1 MFTLKSRI
9 IEFSIRRYRWI
20 AVAVTLFT
28 LATGAFIPWITM
40 DTDPENM
47 LEQSAPVRTF
57 HNQSKKQFAL
67 SETIVVGVV
76 NEGHPDGVFSPET
89 LSRVFELTRFAA
101 SLRWENPDK
110 PGLYSGVIEADMI
123 APSMAEHM
131 AQNGPG
137 SIRFEWLM
145 PRPPT
150 TRDEALAI
158 RDKALS
164 NPLLKGRMISEDGKA
179 LCLYLPLT
187 DKLLSYRIYE
197 ALQGK
202 IAELGGEER
211 YHIAGLPVAEC
222 AIGVEMFTQMTVAAP
237 LTMAVIFGLLFFFFR
252 KPALIFLPMIVATVA
267 VVSALG
273 LMIAFGHPVH
283 ILSSMLPIFLMP
295 IAICDSV
302 HILSDFFESYTPAK
316 GRGQTIREVMG
327 RLFAPILYTSLTT
340 AAGFLS
346 FVTTSIPPARVFGV
360 FVALGVMVAW
370 AATVLLIPAYVMFI
384 PERVLA
390 NFGQAARAR
399 EKMSR
404 LTRILHAT
412 GRFAHDR
419 AKLVL
424 IAMVALIGVA
434 IWGMTQVNVNDN
446 YAKRFSTSHPIRQAD
461 TALNSH
467 FAGTY
472 TAYMVLEGKEADRPT
487 EHDVAQ
493 IRAGLQDVAAECEN
507 DPDAARIARDI
518 ADRLPAWARQS
529 DTMAGFLDLA
539 VRQVEN
545 RRAAA
550 PEAESAVLDE
560 LKTALELE
568 KERLKPFK
576 RPDVLEYMAGLQA
589 HLHEAGLIGKSTSLV
604 DVVRKV
610 HQELVDG
617 TPENHRV
624 PATIQGVAE
633 CCMQYQQSHRP
644 HDLWHFVTPDFMQ
657 ANIMLQFPRGDST
670 LTEQTVHVAN
680 TYIAAHQPPVD
691 LMVRWAGLHYVN
703 LHFQETMFW
712 EMLASF
718 GGSFGIVF
726 VMMVILFRS
735 VRWAALCMLPL
746 TLTIGAIY
754 GVTGLVGK
762 DYDMPVAVLSAIS
775 LGIAVDFAI
784 HFLERARQLQRET
797 GSWEAALPHVFGEPA
812 LAITRNVLIV
822 ALGFLPLMVAQL
834 VPYKTTAV
842 LLFGILAFSGVM
854 TLVGLPAVLTV
865 CQRWLFGTTRAR

>member
-1 MFTLKSRI
+1 MSSLKSRI

-20 AVAVTLFT
+20 AVAITLFT
-28 LATGAFIPWITM
+28 LGTGAFFPWITM

-47 LEQSAPVRTF
+47 LEQKAPVRVF
-57 HNQSKKQFAL
+57 HNESKKNFNL
-67 SETIVVGVV
+67 SEIIVVGVV
-76 NEGHPDGVFSPET
+76 NESHPDGVFTPET
-89 LSRVFELTRFAA
+89 LARVFELTRFAT
-101 SLRWENPDK
+101 SLRWENPDQ
-110 PGLYSGVIEADMI
+110 PGSTSGVIEADII
-123 APSMAEHM
+123 APSVAEHM

-150 TRDEALAI
+150 TREEALAI

-164 NPLLKGRMISEDGKA
+164 NPLLQGQMISEDGKA

-187 DKLLSYRIYE
+187 DKLLSYKIYT

-202 IAELGGEER
+202 IKELGGDEQ

-222 AIGVEMFTQMTVAAP
+222 AVGVEMFTQMTVAAP
-237 LTMAVIFGLLFFFFR
+237 LTMVFIFGLLYFFFR
-252 KPALIFLPMIVATVA
+252 RLTLILLPMIVATVA

-302 HILSDFFESYTPAK
+302 HILSDFFESYTQAK

-327 RLFAPILYTSLTT
+327 RLFAPLLYTSLTT

-360 FVALGVMVAW
+360 FVALGVIIAW
-370 AATVLLIPAYVMFI
+370 GTTVLLIPAYIMLI
-384 PERVLA
+384 PERALA
-390 NFGQAARAR
+390 NFGQAARMR
-399 EKMSR
+399 EKTSF
-404 LTRILHAT
+404 LTRWLHAT

-424 IAMVALIGVA
+424 AMLIALIGVA
-434 IWGMTQVNVNDN
+434 VWGMTQINVNDN
-446 YAKRFSTSHPIRQAD
+446 YAKRFATSHPIRQAD

-472 TAYMVLEGKEADRPT
+472 SAYMVLKGNAANKPT
-487 EHDVAQ
+487 AHDVAM
-493 IRAGLQDVAAECEN
+493 IKMRLLDAASGMGN
-507 DPDAARIARDI
+507 GQDAAREI
-518 ADRLPAWARQS
+518 ADRLPALASQAG
-529 DTMAGFLDLA
+529 TMAGFLDLA
-539 VRQVEN
+539 ARQVES
-545 RRAAA
+545 RLPTASGADA
-550 PEAESAVLDE
+550 DALVE
-560 LKTALELE
+560 LKAILDLE
-568 KERLKPFK
+568 KESLKPFK

-589 HLHEAGLIGKSTSLV
+589 HLQDAGLIGKSTSLA

-610 HQELVDG
+610 HQELIDG
-617 TPENHRV
+617 SPENHRIPSSV
-624 PATIQGVAE
+624 QGVAE

-657 ANIMLQFPRGDST
+657 ANIMLQFPRGDSS
-670 LTEQTVHVAN
+670 LTEQTVRAADA
-680 TYIAAHQPPVD
+680 YMAAHKPPTD
-691 LMVRWAGLHYVN
+691 LTVRWAGLHYVN

-712 EMLASF
+712 EMLGSF
-718 GGSFGIVF
+718 GGSFLIVF
-726 VMMVILFRS
+726 VMMTVLFRS

-754 GVTGLVGK
+754 GLTGLVGK

-784 HFLERARQLQRET
+784 HFLERSRELT
-797 GSWEAALPHVFGEPA
+797 REFGSWEAALPHVFGEPG
-812 LAITRNVLIV
+812 LAITRNVLVV

-834 VPYKTTAV
+834 MPYKTTAV
-842 LLFGILAFSGVM
+842 LLFGILAVSGLM
-854 TLVGLPAVLTV
+854 TLVALPAVLTLG
-865 CQRWLFGTTRAR
+865 QRWFFRGRQGR